1 MMITENLH
9 LTNEDPHRVDT
20 LQGIVLR
27 ERIEDLTTVALI
39 IIEANKM
46 ITKETITSPKMIKI
60 LNSHLNCTYNLYNE
74 F

>member
-1 MMITENLH
+1 MITENLH
-9 LTNEDPHRVDT
+9 LTNEDPHRADT
-20 LQGIVLR
+20 LPGIVLR
-27 ERIEDLTTVALI
+27 EKIEDLTTVALI

-46 ITKETITSPKMIKI
+46 ITKETITSPMMIKI